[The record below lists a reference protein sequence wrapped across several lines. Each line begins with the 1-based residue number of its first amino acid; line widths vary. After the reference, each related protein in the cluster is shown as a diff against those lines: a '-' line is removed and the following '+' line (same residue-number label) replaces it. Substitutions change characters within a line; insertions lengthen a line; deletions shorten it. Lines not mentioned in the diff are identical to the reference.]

1 MVQILT
7 RLLLVLVLLVHS
19 VNSYRSSSKSMHSHK
34 NITHDPQK
42 MKPQL
47 SFQITLHALL
57 LWSSVGFLM
66 PLGILIVRMSH
77 KVQCCRKLKLLFYCH
92 LFLQITA
99 VLIALAGAALSV
111 KYFENSFDN
120 THQKIGLGLYA
131 FILIQPLIGFYRPK
145 RGVKLRSLW
154 YFVHWLI
161 GTGVCIMG
169 IVNIYIGLHAFHAK
183 TSKSVR
189 LWIVLFTA
197 EIFIFVFVYLMQDR
211 WEHMKK
217 QGVILGNEQI
227 RPTDQS
233 SPSNQKDGNEGLVA
247 V

>member
-1 MVQILT
+1 
-7 RLLLVLVLLVHS
+7 
-19 VNSYRSSSKSMHSHK
+19 
-34 NITHDPQK
+34 
-42 MKPQL
+42 
-47 SFQITLHALL
+47 
-57 LWSSVGFLM
+57 
-66 PLGILIVRMSH
+66 
-77 KVQCCRKLKLLFYCH
+77 
-92 LFLQITA
+92 
-99 VLIALAGAALSV
+99 
-111 KYFENSFDN
+111 
-120 THQKIGLGLYA
+120 
-131 FILIQPLIGFYRPK
+131 
-145 RGVKLRSLW
+145 
-154 YFVHWLI
+154 
-161 GTGVCIMG
+161 MG

-211 WEHMKK
+211 WEHIKK